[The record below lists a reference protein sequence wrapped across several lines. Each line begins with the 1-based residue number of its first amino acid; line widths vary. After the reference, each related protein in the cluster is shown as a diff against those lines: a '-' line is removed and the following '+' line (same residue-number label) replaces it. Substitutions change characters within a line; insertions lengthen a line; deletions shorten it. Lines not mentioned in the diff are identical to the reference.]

1 MPDISQIIRVAKQAG
16 QIIMQHYQADKI
28 EINYKADA
36 SPVSAA
42 DLASNQFICD
52 ELIHL
57 YPEIP
62 IISEESDNLPL
73 SKNIF
78 WSIDPLDGTKSFLSR
93 DGEFTVNIA
102 LVIDSIAIL
111 GVVYSP
117 LSDELYYVD
126 QQKIPYKESTKEG
139 LQIIQARAVP
149 NDGATV
155 LVSAASMNKPKLEQY
170 LQAKQVKQIIPTSSA
185 LKICLIA
192 EGAADLYPRFGQT
205 MEWDTAAGHAILT
218 AAGGSITDLNGKS
231 ISYGNLAQ
239 QYYNPEF
246 IAKGK

>member
-62 IISEESDNLPL
+62 IISEENDNLPL

-78 WSIDPLDGTKSFLSR
+78 WRKLLP
-93 DGEFTVNIA
+93 FT
-102 LVIDSIAIL
+102 
-111 GVVYSP
+111 
-117 LSDELYYVD
+117 
-126 QQKIPYKESTKEG
+126 
-139 LQIIQARAVP
+139 
-149 NDGATV
+149 
-155 LVSAASMNKPKLEQY
+155 
-170 LQAKQVKQIIPTSSA
+170 
-185 LKICLIA
+185 
-192 EGAADLYPRFGQT
+192 
-205 MEWDTAAGHAILT
+205 
-218 AAGGSITDLNGKS
+218 
-231 ISYGNLAQ
+231 
-239 QYYNPEF
+239 
-246 IAKGK
+246 